1 MNNGI
6 SVKLRIIEN
15 TTIKAQLMRWNW
27 DSHKQRDQPAWAGL
41 AEERHE
47 TPAKNWKSARASVG
61 VHYFFLPPSKLF
73 VNFAKVEDVCTCM
86 NFSPCHCTCD
96 LGQKKLVV
104 IRLWLGRR
112 SWLSEKSRREVKH
125 LPELQK
131 GKIRQK
137 SKAKGEW
144 EKWQAQGIKINTQ
157 T

>member
-15 TTIKAQLMRWNW
+15 TTIKAQLIRWNW
-27 DSHKQRDQPAWAGL
+27 DSHKQRDQPVWAGL

-47 TPAKNWKSARASVG
+47 TPAKNWKSAHERWRSPFVFTAKQTFRELRKGRRRVYVYELLTLSLHSWFGSEEVG
-61 VHYFFLPPSKLF
+61 
-73 VNFAKVEDVCTCM
+73 
-86 NFSPCHCTCD
+86 CD
-96 LGQKKLVV
+96 
-104 IRLWLGRR
+104 RLCLGRR
-112 SWLSEKSRREVKH
+112 SWLSEKSRREVKR